1 MKKMIYKLNK
11 NFTSKIFYFCLQVEF
26 SFKIIDNFNEY
37 KKKISNKKYI
47 IIITVWWKI
56 WKLIKK
62 FFVQKIYKI
71 MKF

>member
-1 MKKMIYKLNK
+1 MIYKLNK
-11 NFTSKIFYFCLQVEF
+11 NFTSKIFYFWLQVEF

>member
-11 NFTSKIFYFCLQVEF
+11 NFTSKIFYFWLQVEF

-47 IIITVWWKI
+47 IIITV
-56 WKLIKK
+56 
-62 FFVQKIYKI
+62 
-71 MKF
+71 

>member
-11 NFTSKIFYFCLQVEF
+11 NFTSKIFYFWLQVEF

>member
-1 MKKMIYKLNK
+1 MIYKLNK

-47 IIITVWWKI
+47 IIITV
-56 WKLIKK
+56 
-62 FFVQKIYKI
+62 
-71 MKF
+71 